1 MRWKAK
7 PLICFWLSCVVFLS
21 SAWKNV
27 GINAEKVKENG
38 DFNRTTENMRTFSG
52 LGATQINDRPNQGVL
67 SAIWFQ
73 LVLEAVEE
81 C

>member
-1 MRWKAK
+1 
-7 PLICFWLSCVVFLS
+7 
-21 SAWKNV
+21 
-27 GINAEKVKENG
+27 
-38 DFNRTTENMRTFSG
+38 MRTFSG

-81 C
+81 CYHEDDVYAT